1 MAEDAGYRDTLSVF
15 PVVFQ
20 LRLTEHPED
29 NAGLLHR
36 DNLANLKHYTEGLN
50 LQAEHGYRYGLMVV
64 WVIGYSALWL
74 FGISA

>member
-1 MAEDAGYRDTLSVF
+1 MAVDVSYRDTLSVC

-50 LQAEHGYRYGLMVV
+50 LQAEHACHYGLMQQLSL
-64 WVIGYSALWL
+64 IFHIFHRMLWP
-74 FGISA
+74 